1 MKTTFTICTRLRF
14 VSVLFGVMLLAAC
27 TTPESS
33 PAPSNPNDPDNQSIS
48 QNDENDESEEEQHRQ
63 TNEENDESELSFS
76 VGNDTKIL
84 SAEVIQAPFDAMYTV
99 PHDMDISTSD
109 QAITFTGTSTLP
121 YDLQVT
127 VGTEPLPSD
136 IDLAKQRDYTSLSLR
151 SNENEP
157 NDIDL
162 ELFPELPFDYY
173 YSIETD
179 NETIH
184 RLGLF
189 DEETDEMYRATL
201 NTPEFAA
208 TDPDSYRA
216 VVSLF
221 HAIVSSA
228 NDVDEDLVVDERVA
242 SMPLLDKLQDR
253 SAHDV
258 QEETVDE
265 HSSVMSI
272 HFKEEEHSFL
282 VESHTLFDSITIS
295 LPQGYE
301 KRALGE
307 NSYSFTNREDDEF
320 SAITLIVGLTHPDI
334 PLDLH
339 VNALRSSNEELRTEE
354 YPMLD
359 FFDYV
364 FVEETNET
372 DTFQS
377 ATLIKERED
386 DRIFEASIR
395 TTDSSLD
402 DLAFTKLMTS
412 LLDVTDNEEEPV
424 K

>member
-33 PAPSNPNDPDNQSIS
+33 PAPNNPDDPNNQSNS
-48 QNDENDESEEEQHRQ
+48 QNDENNVSEEEHHRQ
-63 TNEENDESELSFS
+63 TNEEHDESELTFS
-76 VGNDTKIL
+76 VGNETQTL
-84 SAEVIQAPFDAMYTV
+84 SAEVITAPFDAMYTV
-99 PHDMDISTSD
+99 PDEMDISTSD
-109 QAITFTGTSTLP
+109 QALTFTGTSTLP
-121 YDLQVT
+121 YDLQIT
-127 VGTEPLPSD
+127 VSTEPLPSD
-136 IDLAKQRDYTSLSLR
+136 VDLAKQRDYTSLSLR

-173 YSIETD
+173 YLIETD

-189 DEETDEMYRATL
+189 DEETDKMYRATL
-201 NTPEFAA
+201 NTPEIAA

-228 NDVDEDLVVDERVA
+228 NDIDEDINVDDDLA

-253 SAHDV
+253 STHDE

-265 HSSVMSI
+265 DSSVMSI
-272 HFKEEEHSFL
+272 HFEEEEHNFF

-301 KRALGE
+301 KRSLGE

-359 FFDYV
+359 VFDYV
-364 FVEETNET
+364 FVEEINET
-372 DTFQS
+372 KLFQS

-386 DRIFEASIR
+386 GRIFEASIR
-395 TTDSSLD
+395 TTESSLD

-412 LLDVTDNEEEPV
+412 LLDVTDEEEEPV